1 MKQKI
6 ITLRI
11 NKANAGQLLT
21 LACELLIIS
30 SYWKKFVH
38 DIEVLAGK
46 LKELKHGHKSNL
58 RSW

>member
-1 MKQKI
+1 MKKI

-11 NKANAGQLLT
+11 NKANAGQLIT
-21 LACELLIIS
+21 LACELRIIAQS
-30 SYWKKFVH
+30 WKKFGV

-46 LKELKHGHKSNL
+46 LKEIKHGHKSNL